1 MASRKCKC
9 NMPKPE
15 RRFAPFELRSSD
27 GAPGILFGVA
37 MRYGDRAEIS
47 SGLFER
53 FEAGAFGADVAKS
66 SVIVNRQHD
75 RAAPLGRA
83 GGLLRLSDS
92 PTELRAELTLPTT
105 RDGEDVAELVRQG
118 VLRGFSIEFRAKVDR
133 IETGNTRVIESAE
146 LRGLSVVDD
155 PAYGDSILA
164 LRARIEGSRRRWWL
178 P

>member
-1 MASRKCKC
+1 M
-9 NMPKPE
+9 KPE
-15 RRFAPFELRSSD
+15 IEIRFAPFEIRSLD
-27 GAPGILFGVA
+27 GAPGILSGVA
-37 MRYGDRAEIS
+37 VRYGDRAEILP
-47 SGLFER
+47 GVFER

-66 SVIVNRQHD
+66 TVIVNRQHD

-133 IETGNTRVIESAE
+133 IENGNTRVVESAE

-155 PAYGDSILA
+155 PAYGESVVA
-164 LRARIEGSRRRWWL
+164 LRARIELPARRRAWL
-178 P
+178 